1 MDNKIKAFFK
11 TIFSVN
17 FLLKILLI
25 TAIILMLQFI
35 DEHHG
40 NGSIGINIYHR
51 GDVDVSLKNA
61 YRNEVFNIR
70 QFNVPSR

>member
-35 DEHHG
+35 ERGGIYISIYVSHSG
-40 NGSIGINIYHR
+40 NVG
-51 GDVDVSLKNA
+51 LKNQTSDS
-61 YRNEVFNIR
+61 VFKIR
-70 QFNVPSR
+70 QFNVDVPSR

>member
-1 MDNKIKAFFK
+1 MDKIKAFFK

-35 DEHHG
+35 ERG
-40 NGSIGINIYHR
+40 GIYVYHEHR
-51 GDVDVSLKNA
+51 GDVDVSLKNH
-61 YRNEVFNIR
+61 YRDSVFTIR
-70 QFNVPSR
+70 QFNVDVPSR